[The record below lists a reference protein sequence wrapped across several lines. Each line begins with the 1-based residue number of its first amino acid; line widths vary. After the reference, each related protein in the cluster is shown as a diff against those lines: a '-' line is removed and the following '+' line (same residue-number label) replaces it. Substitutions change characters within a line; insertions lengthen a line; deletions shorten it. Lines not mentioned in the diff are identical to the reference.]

1 MMNDDEDAVKWFAA
15 VFEGR
20 WREVPRSV
28 PVPPAILDESREW
41 AAELLAP
48 AASPYASAHA
58 PLHAMH
64 LGQGTSPDKLVTG
77 SDDGGQPQIVLIETL
92 HHFVVS
98 RPPQDGAS
106 AAPVTSRRAALET
119 IRADLVPVLATSA
132 GRVVDNTIDDSMA
145 AARQMVSPD
154 EPVLLSP
161 SALSLSAMSHW
172 SDRVSLFWLRGEAY
186 IDFYKLYRHMA
197 APLFRPGLNWFPDTL
212 RATYGPRAQ
221 VDRSD

>member
-1 MMNDDEDAVKWFAA
+1 MNDDDAVKWFAA
-15 VFEGR
+15 VFKGH

-28 PVPPAILDESREW
+28 PVPPTILDESREW

-48 AASPYASAHA
+48 ASSPYASGQA
-58 PLHAMH
+58 PIQAMY
-64 LGQGTSPDKLVTG
+64 LGQGTSPDKLVT
-77 SDDGGQPQIVLIETL
+77 SRDDGGQPQIVLVETM

-98 RPPQDGAS
+98 RSPPDGAP
-106 AAPVTSRRAALET
+106 ATPETSREALET
-119 IRADLVPVLATSA
+119 IRADLVPVLAASA
-132 GRVVDNTIDDSMA
+132 GRVVDKTIGDSMA
-145 AARQMVSPD
+145 AARQMVSGD
-154 EPVLLSP
+154 EPVLLS
-161 SALSLSAMSHW
+161 SSSLSLSAMSHW